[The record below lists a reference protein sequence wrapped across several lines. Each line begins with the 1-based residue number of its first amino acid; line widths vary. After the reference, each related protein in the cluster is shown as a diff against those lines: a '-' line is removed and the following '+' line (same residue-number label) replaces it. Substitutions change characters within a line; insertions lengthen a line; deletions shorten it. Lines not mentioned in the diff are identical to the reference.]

1 MKIFVITTIVVII
14 MVGIMVP
21 IAFAVTPTIDT
32 SKIEHHPAAI
42 NLSDSS
48 NSERH
53 PVVVVKGDNVHVVW
67 ADETNSNVLYKKSSD
82 GGATFGTTI
91 TAGTGSYSSLS
102 TYPISIDVYG
112 DFVHIVWNGNSKTVY
127 ARSTDGGATFAAE
140 ADIANGGRPR
150 IAATGSTVYVIG
162 WGGSGDDVVKF
173 SKSTDNGANFGV
185 ISDAGA
191 GGIVSAIDATGNNIY
206 IMARDGASTMKLHK
220 STNGGTS
227 FATSTIGTGSDFP
240 NIEQSQTYLH
250 ASYKNAA
257 GTIGYLLSTDNG
269 ANWGTAM
276 TSPLS
281 DYSEMAPSM
290 SNGTGFSLAWRYDD
304 LAGGQGQIL
313 YAKSTD
319 SGKTFDIIQQIS
331 GLGRNYN
338 NQDAYVAANGTNV
351 AVAFTACTTNLAS
364 NICDTFFTK
373 SNDSGATFTP
383 PSGTTEISYVIGT
396 NTIDLLFNATNAIA
410 TSIVDIFNTTPS
422 TGDYTIVTPNLNAT
436 FAASTSPSIASH
448 SALTIKNSTKTINT
462 TSNPDATVVGTI
474 QELGFTNGTDI
485 SFDKMVK
492 IQFPANVTGST
503 PFFINATDTY
513 TISSCSGTP
522 ATSTEAASD
531 STITSGSNECYWQA
545 VNGTKFVWTYHFTAF
560 GTGDNFGAAASSSSS
575 SSGGGG
581 KSNCDSNGFGNNNS
595 LRVYQVSYDIDTYQ
609 VLVNTYSTCGSI
621 SAKMTTPEGQSILSL
636 SMNQPFIDDRIVVY
650 SGYLDESDDKFNI
663 SIQNKRDVFTETFY
677 INDKSIIKS
686 YTGETGY
693 TSQQQGTSDTSG
705 YTSQQQEISELP
717 SITYTQTIIP
727 SEPIVQ
733 FVSEIITEIEEEDV
747 KRIVEEKSI
756 TSVEQTIAYTAE
768 PTIEE
773 IPEPICGAGTKS
785 VNGICKI
792 IKTDEPQFC
801 FLFWCW

>member
-1 MKIFVITTIVVII
+1 MIGV
-14 MVGIMVP
+14 MVP
-21 IAFAVTPTIDT
+21 IAFAVTPTIVT
-32 SKIEHHPAAI
+32 SEIEHHPAAI

-53 PVVVVKGDNVHVVW
+53 PVVVVKGDNIHVVW
-67 ADETNSNVLYKKSSD
+67 ADETNSDVLYKKSSD
-82 GGATFGTTI
+82 GGATFASTI
-91 TAGTGSYSSLS
+91 IVGDGSYSSLS

-112 DFVHIVWNGNSKTVY
+112 DFVHIVWNGSSKTVY

-140 ADIANGGRPR
+140 ADISNGGRPR

-173 SKSTDNGANFGV
+173 SKSTDNGASFGA
-185 ISDAGA
+185 ISDAGV

-227 FATSTIGTGSDFP
+227 FATSTIGTGSNFP

-257 GTIGYLLSTDNG
+257 GTIGYLISTDNG
-269 ANWGTAM
+269 ANWGTTM

-281 DYSEMAPSM
+281 DYSEMAPSI

-304 LAGGQGQIL
+304 LSGGVGQIM

-319 SGKTFDIIQQIS
+319 SGKTFDTIQQIS

-338 NQDAYVAANGTNV
+338 NQDAYVGANGTNV

-373 SNDSGATFTP
+373 SNDSGNTFTP

-396 NTIDLLFNATNAIA
+396 NTEDLIFNAVDAIA
-410 TSIVDIFNTTPS
+410 TAIVDIFNTTPS

-436 FAASTSPSIASH
+436 FAASTTPDNASH

-492 IQFPANVTGST
+492 LQFPANVTGST

-513 TISSCSGTP
+513 TINSCSGTP
-522 ATSTEAASD
+522 GTSTEAAAD

-560 GTGDNFGAAASSSSS
+560 GTGDNFGAGSSSSS
-575 SSGGGG
+575 SSSSGGG

-595 LRVYQVSYDIDTYQ
+595 LRVYQVSYNINSYE
-609 VLVNTYSTCGSI
+609 VLVQAYSTCGSI

-636 SMNQPFIDDRIVVY
+636 SMDQPLLDDRIVVY
-650 SGYLDESDDKFNI
+650 SGYLDESEEKFNI
-663 SIQNKRDVFTETFY
+663 SIQNKRHSFTETFY
-677 INDKSIIKS
+677 INDKSITKS

-693 TSQQQGTSDTSG
+693 TSQQQGTSEISG
-705 YTSQQQEISELP
+705 YTSQQQGVSVTP
-717 SITYTQTIIP
+717 SITETQAIIV
-727 SEPIVQ
+727 SEPTVQ
-733 FVSEIITEIEEEDV
+733 FVSEIINEIEYTEKE
-747 KRIVEEKSI
+747 KPIVDEKSI
-756 TSVEQTIAYTAE
+756 TPIEQTIAYTPE
-768 PTIEE
+768 PTVEE
-773 IPEPICGAGTKS
+773 TTEPICGAGTES